1 MSAAPELV
9 GLLGGDALATR
20 IVDALARHP
29 RQPLFDPPPADIG
42 GEVEAS
48 VSSDGEQRRC
58 HVGYPL
64 GGALDVVGRVAPRR
78 REVEKVRVITQ
89 HVLADQPG
97 LTGLVGVVR
106 DGAHPRVKLY
116 IARGVQTPP
125 AAMRRLAAAL
135 GKHLKL
141 AAPLLPRS
149 GSTDVVAVEFLIDGG
164 MRLKAYQTW
173 PTPEPVLPLLDSDD
187 QARLQALWAA
197 RPAHLGRCPVMV
209 TFRGDRPTAVQVRV
223 SEAGLAG
230 LDFAP
235 PAPAGTTPSYVG
247 LHLGQQRATTYF
259 VLPGRP
265 LDRGKAPQDAAPVEP
280 PAMPKAIDLS
290 IGETCNNNCTFCIN
304 PTESW
309 APLAETD
316 RLLQVIEECAA
327 KGYERLSF
335 LGGEPT
341 LHPALPRLIRHAY
354 AQGFTEVMLV
364 TNGRKLA
371 DPAFA
376 AEVADAG
383 IRRALFMLLSH
394 DPAVHDG
401 ITRKPGSLEAGL
413 AGVAQAQAAG
423 IQVCANVPVTQSN
436 VGHLSETVAALVE
449 RGIDQ
454 ICFLYLTAYGNV
466 LSNPGVLADYDVAAR
481 ELRRACAEHDH
492 HAELLID
499 NFPFCYLPGLE
510 DRIQSEMANP
520 WREIAY
526 PSGSIVDVA
535 EVYRFRKMRLPECDG
550 CKWDAVCGGV
560 QDTAQLD
567 EIARE
572 LRAGLSRMRQL
583 RG

>member
-1 MSAAPELV
+1 MAASPPLDLV
-9 GLLGGDALATR
+9 TVLGGDALATR

-29 RQPLFDPPPADIG
+29 RQPLFDDLG

-48 VSSDGEQRRC
+48 VASDGEQQRC
-58 HVGYPL
+58 HVGYAL
-64 GGALDVVGRVAPRR
+64 GAAFDVAGRVAPRR
-78 REVEKVRVITQ
+78 REVEKVRVICE
-89 HVLADQPG
+89 HVLGKAPG
-97 LTGLVGVVR
+97 ATGLVGVVR
-106 DGAHPRVKLY
+106 DGRHPRVKLY
-116 IARGVQTPP
+116 VARGVETPV
-125 AAMRRLAAAL
+125 AAMRRLAGAL

-141 AAPLLPRS
+141 DPPALPTH
-149 GSTDVVAVEFLIDGG
+149 GSTDVVAVEFLIAGG

-173 PTPEPVLPLLDSDD
+173 AQPEPVLPLLAPDD
-187 QARLQALWAA
+187 RVRLEALWAA
-197 RPAHLGRCPVMV
+197 RPRSLGRCPIMV
-209 TFRGDRPTAVQVRV
+209 TFRGRAATAAQCRV
-223 SEAGLAG
+223 SAEGLRG

-235 PAPAGTTPSYVG
+235 AAPAGATPSYVG
-247 LHLGQQRATTYF
+247 LHLGQDRATTYY

-265 LDRGKAPQDAAPVEP
+265 LARGQAPTDAAPVAP
-280 PAMPKAIDLS
+280 PPMPKAIDLS

-316 RLLQVIEECAA
+316 RLLRVIEDCAS

-341 LHPALPRLIRHAY
+341 LHPDLPQLVRHAY
-354 AQGFTEVMLV
+354 DHGFSEVMLI
-364 TNGRKLA
+364 TNGRRLA
-371 DPAFA
+371 DRALA
-376 AEVADAG
+376 TALYDAG

-401 ITRKPGSLEAGL
+401 ITRKPGSLDAALEGAR
-413 AGVAQAQAAG
+413 VARAVG
-423 IQVCANVPVTQSN
+423 IEVHANVPVTRSN
-436 VGHLSETVAALVE
+436 VGHLTETVGGLVAH
-449 RGIDQ
+449 GIHQ

-466 LSNPGVLADYDVAAR
+466 LSNPGVLAPYDEAAR
-481 ELRRACAEHDH
+481 ELRRAIEAHDH

-510 DRIQSEMANP
+510 ERIRSEMANP

-535 EVYRFRKMRLPECDG
+535 EVYRFRKTRLPECDG
-550 CKWDAVCGGV
+550 CRWDAVCGGI
-560 QDTAQLD
+560 QDTQQLD
-567 EIARE
+567 RLAEE
-572 LRAGLSRMRQL
+572 LRAGLDRMRQL